1 MKKDVLNG
9 ILNALI
15 RDRLSPTP
23 TERTRISTEYEFLCA
38 VVGGV
43 CFQSGSYA
51 RFTSTTPVNDLDVIW
66 QVPES
71 ALDREVIRKSFGPNG
86 SAQYDPSLVLA
97 RLAEKLKAAYR
108 ATGRNVTVMPQ
119 SHSVGIYFGS
129 KEDFSIDLVP
139 AIASGRR
146 NSYGADIYWVPE
158 IADLSHQRRSAF
170 YETHRPMGWLLSDPR
185 GYIES
190 ARELNEANPAFRK
203 SAKFGRK
210 WRKGCKKSDPAL
222 ALKSFHLEL
231 MVDDILRRLRGGTVV
246 DALKALFDEMPVRLG
261 RSQFPDRAD
270 PSRFVDEYVMRLTP
284 AERESIL
291 KRARVASS
299 LIDEML
305 LPSSGDADVRRL
317 IDRILDGT
325 AVAAVTAP
333 AIAASSSYTPRSTF
347 QPPRNYG
354 RSDQR

>member
-1 MKKDVLNG
+1 MKKDTLNGVLNV
-9 ILNALI
+9 LI
-15 RDRLSPTP
+15 RDRLSPTA
-23 TERTRISTEYEFLCA
+23 TERARISAEYLFLCA

-71 ALDREVIRKSFGPNG
+71 ALDREVVRKAFGPSG
-86 SAQYDPSLVLA
+86 PAQYDPSRILA
-97 RLAEKLKAAYR
+97 KLAEKLKKAYR
-108 ATGRNVTVMPQ
+108 ASGRNVRVVPQ

-146 NSYGADIYWVPE
+146 NNYGDDIYWVPE

-170 YETHRPMGWLLSDPR
+170 YEAHRQMGWLLSDPR
-185 GYIES
+185 GYIKS
-190 ARELNEANPAFRK
+190 ASDLNDANPAFRK

-210 WRKGCKKSDPAL
+210 WRKGCKKIAPDF

-231 MVDDILRRLRGGTVV
+231 MVDDILRRIRSATVF
-246 DALKALFDEMPVRLG
+246 DALKALFDEMPGRLG
-261 RSQFPDRAD
+261 RPQFPDRAD
-270 PSRFVDEYVMRLTP
+270 ASRFVDEYVMRLTP
-284 AERESIL
+284 ADRDAIL

-299 LIDEML
+299 LLDEML
-305 LPSSGDADVRRL
+305 LPSTGDAEVRKL
-317 IDRILDGT
+317 IDSILDGT
-325 AVAAVTAP
+325 MAAVAAPALAP
-333 AIAASSSYTPRSTF
+333 YSSYTPRPTF

-354 RSDQR
+354 RSDRR